1 MPTPQEFINSADAE
15 FHSTIDHLKREYS
28 RLQVGRASP
37 ALVEDIPVEVYG
49 AKQPLKGLASISIP
63 DAHTMAIQPWDKS
76 SLASIEK
83 ALTAANL
90 GLNPVNEG
98 HLIRLNMPPMTEE
111 RRLELVKRV
120 GQLAEDAKISIRN
133 ARGTAHSAFKQLEDK
148 DEITEDVRRL
158 SEKHLQEKVD
168 ESNKMIEELSKK
180 KEQEVMTI

>member
-1 MPTPQEFINSADAE
+1 MKKIDFQDAL
-15 FHSTIDHLKREYS
+15 DHLHES
-28 RLQVGRASP
+28 FGTLHTGRATP
-37 ALVEDIPVEVYG
+37 AMVDQVMVQAYGSMMKLQEV
-49 AKQPLKGLASISIP
+49 ASISVPEPQMIL
-63 DAHTMAIQPWDKS
+63 IQPWDKS